1 MEQPRTRPQQHGPRR
16 GSPPTPPQAAR
27 QGAQDRRT
35 AARHP
40 PGARR
45 PAGGRRPSA
54 AAPVSG
60 PAAAIRRLRRLPNPR
75 FTGLGAGLF
84 CAALMFLLGCL
95 DQLLFG
101 GSPTGYGVLF
111 LPVCVLTAVWVRRG
125 DLLTSPVV
133 VPIGFAVGLLPLA
146 EGDGFLGT
154 LVGLVTAL
162 AAQALWL
169 YGGTL
174 IAGVTALLRRA
185 APAPARARAGRRT
198 PR

>member
-1 MEQPRTRPQQHGPRR
+1 MEQPRTRPQQHGPRGGR
-16 GSPPTPPQAAR
+16 PLSPPQAAR
-27 QGAQDRRT
+27 QGAQGRRP

-40 PGARR
+40 PGAPR

-84 CAALMFLLGCL
+84 CGALMFLLGCL

-111 LPVCVLTAVWVRRG
+111 LPVCVLTAAWVRRG

-162 AAQALWL
+162 ATQALWL

-185 APAPARARAGRRT
+185 APAPARARAGRRP

>member
-16 GSPPTPPQAAR
+16 GGPPTPPQAAR
-27 QGAQDRRT
+27 QGAQGRRPS
-35 AARHP
+35 ARHP
-40 PGARR
+40 AGARR
-45 PAGGRRPSA
+45 PAA

-84 CAALMFLLGCL
+84 CGTLMFLLGCL

-101 GSPTGYGVLF
+101 GSQTGYGVLF

-154 LVGLVTAL
+154 LVSLVTAL

-185 APAPARARAGRRT
+185 APAPARARAGRRP